1 MTDNGRKM
9 FNIILALLVSI
20 AAWFFVVYNYD
31 PMTNA
36 RYSGVPITYTGLDTL
51 ANRGYAVAEANYKNI
66 EVTLQQRRI
75 DTANISSEDISV
87 TADVSGL
94 STGEN
99 TVALRVTGPEGTQV
113 MDTSVKNVTVDIAS
127 ATSQELPISVEYS
140 EEPEENA
147 IPLVENMSVEY
158 ATIIATEDELAEI
171 DRVAAVID
179 PDDLD
184 DQYKAMTVEIAALDK
199 EGNKVI
205 NVVVYPET
213 VSFRAAAGYTK
224 EVRLVVPVKD
234 DSKDSYERTYT
245 VPETIVI
252 KGKKSTVDSLTGIT
266 AEEINVANYYED
278 SEIPI
283 YLELPE
289 GVFIEDGQEELLLK
303 LKVVEK
309 EEEKEEKTEE
319 EDKEGN

>member
-9 FNIILALLVSI
+9 FNIILALLVST

-66 EVTLQQRRI
+66 EVTLEQRRI

-99 TVALRVTGPEGTQV
+99 TVALRVSGPEGTQV
-113 MDTSVKNVTVDIAS
+113 LDTSVKSVTVNIDS
-127 ATSQELPISVEYS
+127 ATSQEIPISVEYAGDHD
-140 EEPEENA
+140 EDA
-147 IPLVENMSVEY
+147 VPLVENMSV
-158 ATIIATEDELAEI
+158 ATATVVATEEELANI

-179 PDDLD
+179 PEDLD
-184 DQYKAMTVEIAALDK
+184 EQFKAMTLEIAALDK
-199 EGNKVI
+199 EGEEVI

-213 VSFRAAAGYTK
+213 VSFRAAAGHTK

-234 DSKDSYERTYT
+234 ESEDSYERTYT
-245 VPETIVI
+245 VPETVVI
-252 KGKKSTVDSLTGIT
+252 KGRKSTIDSFSGIT
-266 AEEINVANYYED
+266 ANEINIANYYED

-283 YLELPE
+283 EFDFPE
-289 GVFIEDGQEELLLK
+289 GVFLVDGQEDQMVLK

-309 EEEKEEKTEE
+309 EEEEETE
-319 EDKEGN
+319 NS

>member
-1 MTDNGRKM
+1 MTDQGRRM
-9 FNIILALLVSI
+9 FNIILALIVSI

-31 PMTNA
+31 PMTTE

-51 ANRGYAVAEANYKNI
+51 ANRGYAVAEANYKNV

-99 TVALRVTGPEGTQV
+99 TVSLRVSGPEGTQV
-113 MDTSVKNVTVDIAS
+113 QDVSVKNVVVNIDS
-127 ATSQELPISVEYS
+127 AASQEIPITVEY
-140 EEPEENA
+140 EGETDEDA
-147 IPLVENMSVEY
+147 VPLVENMSVTT
-158 ATIIATEDELAEI
+158 ATVIATEEKLAEI
-171 DRVAAVID
+171 DRVAAVVD
-179 PDDLD
+179 PKDLD
-184 DQYKAMTVEIAALDK
+184 EQYKAMTLEIAALNK

-205 NVVVYPET
+205 NVVIYPET
-213 VSFRAAAGYTK
+213 VSFRAAAGYVK

-234 DSKDSYERTYT
+234 ESEDSYERTYT
-245 VPETIVI
+245 APESVVI
-252 KGKKSTVDSLTGIT
+252 KGKKSTIDSFTGIT
-266 AEEINVANYYED
+266 ADEINVANYYED

-283 YLELPE
+283 EYDLPE
-289 GVFIEDGQEELLLK
+289 GVFLADGQEQQVLT

-309 EEEKEEKTEE
+309 PEEEEESE
-319 EDKEGN
+319 

>member
-1 MTDNGRKM
+1 MSDSGRKM
-9 FNIILALLVSI
+9 FNIILALLV
-20 AAWFFVVYNYD
+20 ATGAWFFVVYNYD
-31 PMTNA
+31 PMTSE

-51 ANRGYAVAEANYKNI
+51 ANRGYAVSEANYKNV

-99 TVALRVTGPEGTQV
+99 TVSLRVDGPEGTQV
-113 MDTSVKNVTVDIAS
+113 MDSSVKNVTVEIVS
-127 ATSQELPISVEYS
+127 ATAVEFPISIEYS
-140 EEPEENA
+140 EKPDDDA
-147 IPLVENMSVEY
+147 VPLVENMSVNT
-158 ATIIATEDELAEI
+158 ATVIASDEKLSEI

-179 PDDLD
+179 PETIDE
-184 DQYKAMTVEIAALDK
+184 QYRAMTLEVAALDR

-205 NVVVYPET
+205 NVVIYPET
-213 VSFRAAAGYTK
+213 VSFRAAAGSTK

-234 DSKDSYERTYT
+234 ESDDSYERTYT

-252 KGKKSTVDSLTGIT
+252 KGKKSTINTFTGIT
-266 AEEINVANYYED
+266 ANEIDLANYFED
-278 SEIPI
+278 AEIPI
-283 YLELPE
+283 EFDLPE
-289 GVFIEDGQEELLLK
+289 GVTIDEDQELMLK

-309 EEEKEEKTEE
+309 AEEE
-319 EDKEGN
+319 EDN

>member
-1 MTDNGRKM
+1 MTENGRKM
-9 FNIILALLVSI
+9 FNIVLALLVSI
-20 AAWFFVVYNYD
+20 GAWFFVVYNYD

-51 ANRGYAVAEANYKNI
+51 ANRGYAVAEANYKNV

-75 DTANISSEDISV
+75 DTSNITSEDISV

-113 MDTSVKNVTVDIAS
+113 IDSSVKSVTVNIDS
-127 ATSQELPISVEYS
+127 ATSQEIPISVEYAGDHD
-140 EEPEENA
+140 EDA
-147 IPLVENMSVEY
+147 VPLVENKSVEL
-158 ATIIATEDELAEI
+158 ATVIATEEELANI
-171 DRVAAVID
+171 DRAAAVIN
-179 PDDLD
+179 PEDLD
-184 DQYKAMTVEIAALDK
+184 EQFKAMTLEIAALDK

-234 DSKDSYERTYT
+234 GTDDSYERTYT
-245 VPETIVI
+245 VPETVVI
-252 KGKKSTVDSLTGIT
+252 QGRKSTIDAFTGIT
-266 AEEINVANYYED
+266 ANEINIANYYED

-283 YLELPE
+283 ELELPE
-289 GVFIEDGQEELLLK
+289 GVYIADGQDELLLT

-309 EEEKEEKTEE
+309 EEEEEKES
-319 EDKEGN
+319 DNG

>member
-9 FNIILALLVSI
+9 FNIILALLVST

-66 EVTLQQRRI
+66 EVTLEQRRI

-99 TVALRVTGPEGTQV
+99 TVALRVSGPEGTQV
-113 MDTSVKNVTVDIAS
+113 LDTSVKSVTVNIDS
-127 ATSQELPISVEYS
+127 ATSQEIPISVEYAGDHD
-140 EEPEENA
+140 EDA
-147 IPLVENMSVEY
+147 VPLVENMSV
-158 ATIIATEDELAEI
+158 ATATVVATEEELANI

-179 PDDLD
+179 PEDLD
-184 DQYKAMTVEIAALDK
+184 EQFKAMTLEIAALDK
-199 EGNKVI
+199 EGEEVI

-213 VSFRAAAGYTK
+213 VSFRAAAGHTK
-224 EVRLVVPVKD
+224 EVRLN
-234 DSKDSYERTYT
+234 
-245 VPETIVI
+245 
-252 KGKKSTVDSLTGIT
+252 
-266 AEEINVANYYED
+266 EINIANYYED

-283 YLELPE
+283 EFDFPE
-289 GVFIEDGQEELLLK
+289 GVFLVDGQEDQMVLK

-309 EEEKEEKTEE
+309 EEEEETE
-319 EDKEGN
+319 NS

>member
-1 MTDNGRKM
+1 M
-9 FNIILALLVSI
+9 FNIILALLVST

-66 EVTLQQRRI
+66 EVTLEQRRI

-99 TVALRVTGPEGTQV
+99 TVALRVSGPEGTQV
-113 MDTSVKNVTVDIAS
+113 LDTSVKSVTVNIDS
-127 ATSQELPISVEYS
+127 ATSQEIPISVEYAGDHD
-140 EEPEENA
+140 EDA
-147 IPLVENMSVEY
+147 VPLVENMSV
-158 ATIIATEDELAEI
+158 ATATVVATEEELANI

-179 PDDLD
+179 PEDLD
-184 DQYKAMTVEIAALDK
+184 EQFKAMTLEIAALDK
-199 EGNKVI
+199 EGEEVI

-213 VSFRAAAGYTK
+213 VSFRAAAGHTK

-234 DSKDSYERTYT
+234 ESEDSYERTYT
-245 VPETIVI
+245 VPETVVI
-252 KGKKSTVDSLTGIT
+252 KGRKSTIDSFSGIT
-266 AEEINVANYYED
+266 ANEINIANYYED

-283 YLELPE
+283 EFDFPE
-289 GVFIEDGQEELLLK
+289 GVFLVDGQEDQMVLK

-309 EEEKEEKTEE
+309 EEEEETE
-319 EDKEGN
+319 NS

>member
-1 MTDNGRKM
+1 MTENGRKM

-20 AAWFFVVYNYD
+20 GAWFFVVYNYD

-51 ANRGYAVAEANYKNI
+51 ANRGYAVAEANYKNV

-75 DTANISSEDISV
+75 DTATITSEDISV

-113 MDTSVKNVTVDIAS
+113 IDSSVKSVTVNIDS
-127 ATSQELPISVEYS
+127 ATSQEIPISVEYAGDHD
-140 EEPEENA
+140 EDA
-147 IPLVENMSVEY
+147 VPLVENKSVEL
-158 ATIIATEDELAEI
+158 ATVVATEEELANI
-171 DRVAAVID
+171 DRVAAVIN
-179 PDDLD
+179 PEDLD
-184 DQYKAMTVEIAALDK
+184 EQFKAMTLEIAALDK

-234 DSKDSYERTYT
+234 GTSDSYERTYT
-245 VPETIVI
+245 VPETVVI
-252 KGKKSTVDSLTGIT
+252 QGRKSTIDAFTGIT
-266 AEEINVANYYED
+266 ANEINIANYYED

-283 YLELPE
+283 ELDLPE
-289 GVFIEDGQEELLLK
+289 GVYVADGQDELLLT

-309 EEEKEEKTEE
+309 EEEEEKES
-319 EDKEGN
+319 DNG

>member
-9 FNIILALLVSI
+9 FNIILALLVST

-66 EVTLQQRRI
+66 EVTLEQRRI

-99 TVALRVTGPEGTQV
+99 TVALRVSGPEGTQV
-113 MDTSVKNVTVDIAS
+113 LDTSVKSVTVNIDS
-127 ATSQELPISVEYS
+127 ATSQEIPISVEYAGDHD
-140 EEPEENA
+140 EDA
-147 IPLVENMSVEY
+147 VPLVENMSV
-158 ATIIATEDELAEI
+158 ATATVVATEEELANI

-179 PDDLD
+179 PEDLD
-184 DQYKAMTVEIAALDK
+184 EQFKAMTLEIAALDK
-199 EGNKVI
+199 EGDEVI

-213 VSFRAAAGYTK
+213 VSFRAAAGHTK

-234 DSKDSYERTYT
+234 ESEDSYERTYT
-245 VPETIVI
+245 VPETVVI
-252 KGKKSTVDSLTGIT
+252 KGRKSTIDSFSGIT
-266 AEEINVANYYED
+266 ANEINIANYYED

-283 YLELPE
+283 EFDFPE
-289 GVFIEDGQEELLLK
+289 GVFLVDGQEDQMVLK

-309 EEEKEEKTEE
+309 EEEEETE
-319 EDKEGN
+319 NS

>member
-9 FNIILALLVSI
+9 FNIILALLVST

-51 ANRGYAVAEANYKNI
+51 ANRGYAVAEANHKNI
-66 EVTLQQRRI
+66 EVTLEQRRI

-99 TVALRVTGPEGTQV
+99 TVALRVSGPEGTQV
-113 MDTSVKNVTVDIAS
+113 LDTSVKSVTVNIDS
-127 ATSQELPISVEYS
+127 ATSQEIPISVEYAGDHD
-140 EEPEENA
+140 EDA
-147 IPLVENMSVEY
+147 VPLVENMSV
-158 ATIIATEDELAEI
+158 ATATVVATEEELANI

-179 PDDLD
+179 PEDLD
-184 DQYKAMTVEIAALDK
+184 EQFKAMTLEIAALDK
-199 EGNKVI
+199 EGEEVI

-213 VSFRAAAGYTK
+213 VSFRAAAGHTK

-234 DSKDSYERTYT
+234 ESEDSYERTYT
-245 VPETIVI
+245 VPETVVI
-252 KGKKSTVDSLTGIT
+252 KGRKSTIDSFSGIT
-266 AEEINVANYYED
+266 ANEINIANYYED

-283 YLELPE
+283 EFDFPE
-289 GVFIEDGQEELLLK
+289 GVFLVDGQEDQMVLK

-309 EEEKEEKTEE
+309 EEEEETE
-319 EDKEGN
+319 NS

>member
-1 MTDNGRKM
+1 MSDSGRKM
-9 FNIILALLVSI
+9 FNIILALLV
-20 AAWFFVVYNYD
+20 ATGAWFFVVYNYD
-31 PMTNA
+31 PMTSE

-51 ANRGYAVAEANYKNI
+51 ANRGYAVSEANYKNV

-99 TVALRVTGPEGTQV
+99 TVSLRVDGPEGTQV
-113 MDTSVKNVTVDIAS
+113 MDSSVKNVTVEIVS
-127 ATSQELPISVEYS
+127 ATAVEFPINIEYS
-140 EEPEENA
+140 EKPDDDA
-147 IPLVENMSVEY
+147 VPLVENMSVNT
-158 ATIIATEDELAEI
+158 ATVIASDEKLSEI

-179 PDDLD
+179 PETIDE
-184 DQYKAMTVEIAALDK
+184 QYRAMTLEVAALDR

-205 NVVVYPET
+205 NVVIYPET
-213 VSFRAAAGYTK
+213 VSFRAAAGSTK

-234 DSKDSYERTYT
+234 ESDDSYERTYT

-252 KGKKSTVDSLTGIT
+252 KGKKSTINTFTGIT
-266 AEEINVANYYED
+266 ANEIDLANYFED
-278 SEIPI
+278 AEIPI
-283 YLELPE
+283 EFDLPE
-289 GVFIEDGQEELLLK
+289 GVTIDEDQELMLK

-309 EEEKEEKTEE
+309 AEEEE
-319 EDKEGN
+319 EGN

>member
-9 FNIILALLVSI
+9 FNIILALLVST

-51 ANRGYAVAEANYKNI
+51 ANRGYAVAEANYKNV
-66 EVTLQQRRI
+66 EVTLEQRRI

-113 MDTSVKNVTVDIAS
+113 IDSSVKSVTVNIDS
-127 ATSQELPISVEYS
+127 ATSQEIPISVEYS
-140 EEPEENA
+140 GDHDDDA
-147 IPLVENMSVEY
+147 IPLVENMSVET
-158 ATIIATEDELAEI
+158 ATVIATEEELANI

-184 DQYKAMTVEIAALDK
+184 EQFKAMTLEIAALDK
-199 EGNKVI
+199 EGNRVI

-213 VSFRAAAGYTK
+213 VSFRAAAGHKK

-234 DSKDSYERTYT
+234 DSDDSYERTYT
-245 VPETIVI
+245 VPETVVI
-252 KGKKSTVDSLTGIT
+252 QGKKSTVDSFSGIT
-266 AEEINVANYYED
+266 ANEINIANYYED

-283 YLELPE
+283 EFDFPE
-289 GVFIEDGQEELLLK
+289 GVSMVDGQEEQMVLT

-309 EEEKEEKTEE
+309 EEGDES
-319 EDKEGN
+319 D

>member
-1 MTDNGRKM
+1 MTENGRKM

-20 AAWFFVVYNYD
+20 GAWFFVVYNYD

-51 ANRGYAVAEANYKNI
+51 ANRGYAVAEANYKNV

-75 DTANISSEDISV
+75 DTATITSEDISV

-113 MDTSVKNVTVDIAS
+113 IDSSVKSVTVNIDS
-127 ATSQELPISVEYS
+127 ATSQEIPISVEYAGDHD
-140 EEPEENA
+140 EDA
-147 IPLVENMSVEY
+147 VPLVENKSVEL
-158 ATIIATEDELAEI
+158 ATVVATEEELANI
-171 DRVAAVID
+171 DRVAAVIN
-179 PDDLD
+179 PEDLD
-184 DQYKAMTVEIAALDK
+184 EQFKAMTLEIVALDK

-234 DSKDSYERTYT
+234 GTGDSYERTYT
-245 VPETIVI
+245 VPETVVI
-252 KGKKSTVDSLTGIT
+252 QGRKSTIDAFTGIT
-266 AEEINVANYYED
+266 ANEINIANYYED

-283 YLELPE
+283 ELDLPE
-289 GVFIEDGQEELLLK
+289 GVYVADGQDELLLT

-309 EEEKEEKTEE
+309 EEEEEKES
-319 EDKEGN
+319 DNG

>member
-1 MTDNGRKM
+1 MTDQGRRM
-9 FNIILALLVSI
+9 FNIILALIVSI

-31 PMTNA
+31 PMTTE

-51 ANRGYAVAEANYKNI
+51 ANRGYAVAEANYKNV

-99 TVALRVTGPEGTQV
+99 TVSLRVSGPEGTQV
-113 MDTSVKNVTVDIAS
+113 QDVSVKNVVVNIDS
-127 ATSQELPISVEYS
+127 AASQEIPITVEY
-140 EEPEENA
+140 EGETDEDA
-147 IPLVENMSVEY
+147 VPLVENMSVTT
-158 ATIIATEDELAEI
+158 ATVIATEEKLAEI
-171 DRVAAVID
+171 DRVAAVVD
-179 PDDLD
+179 PKDLD
-184 DQYKAMTVEIAALDK
+184 EQYKAMTLEIAALDK

-205 NVVVYPET
+205 NVVIYPET
-213 VSFRAAAGYTK
+213 VSFRAAAGYVK

-234 DSKDSYERTYT
+234 ESEDSYERTYT
-245 VPETIVI
+245 APESVVI
-252 KGKKSTVDSLTGIT
+252 KGKKSTIDSFTGIT
-266 AEEINVANYYED
+266 ADEINVANYYED

-283 YLELPE
+283 EYDLPE
-289 GVFIEDGQEELLLK
+289 GVFLADGQEQQVLT

-309 EEEKEEKTEE
+309 PEEEEESE
-319 EDKEGN
+319 

>member
-1 MTDNGRKM
+1 MSDSGRKM
-9 FNIILALLVSI
+9 FNIILALLV
-20 AAWFFVVYNYD
+20 ATGAWFFVVYNYD
-31 PMTNA
+31 PMTSE

-51 ANRGYAVAEANYKNI
+51 ANRGYAVSEANYKNV

-99 TVALRVTGPEGTQV
+99 TVSLRVDGPEGTQV
-113 MDTSVKNVTVDIAS
+113 MDSSVKNVPFEIVS
-127 ATSQELPISVEYS
+127 ATAVEFPISIEYS
-140 EEPEENA
+140 EKPDDDA
-147 IPLVENMSVEY
+147 VPLVENMSVNT
-158 ATIIATEDELAEI
+158 ATVIASDEKLSEI

-179 PDDLD
+179 PETIDE
-184 DQYKAMTVEIAALDK
+184 QYRAMTLEVAALDR

-205 NVVVYPET
+205 NVVIYPET
-213 VSFRAAAGYTK
+213 VSFRAAAGSTK

-234 DSKDSYERTYT
+234 ESDDSYERTYT

-252 KGKKSTVDSLTGIT
+252 KGKKSTINTFTGIT
-266 AEEINVANYYED
+266 ANEIDLANYFED
-278 SEIPI
+278 AEIPI
-283 YLELPE
+283 EFDLPE
-289 GVFIEDGQEELLLK
+289 GVTIDEDQELMLK

-309 EEEKEEKTEE
+309 AEEEE
-319 EDKEGN
+319 EGN

>member
-1 MTDNGRKM
+1 M
-9 FNIILALLVSI
+9 FNIILALLVST

-66 EVTLQQRRI
+66 EVTLEQRRI

-99 TVALRVTGPEGTQV
+99 TVALRVSGPEGTQV
-113 MDTSVKNVTVDIAS
+113 LDTSVKSVTVNIDS
-127 ATSQELPISVEYS
+127 ATSQEIPISVEYAGDHD
-140 EEPEENA
+140 EDA
-147 IPLVENMSVEY
+147 VPLVENMSV
-158 ATIIATEDELAEI
+158 ATATVVATEEELANI

-179 PDDLD
+179 PEDLD
-184 DQYKAMTVEIAALDK
+184 EQFKAMTLEITALDK
-199 EGNKVI
+199 EGEEVI

-213 VSFRAAAGYTK
+213 VSFRAAAGHTK

-234 DSKDSYERTYT
+234 ESEDSYERTYT
-245 VPETIVI
+245 VPETVVI
-252 KGKKSTVDSLTGIT
+252 KGRKSTIDSFSGIT
-266 AEEINVANYYED
+266 ANEINIANYYED

-283 YLELPE
+283 EFDFPE
-289 GVFIEDGQEELLLK
+289 GVFLVDGQEDQMVLK

-309 EEEKEEKTEE
+309 EEEEETE
-319 EDKEGN
+319 NS